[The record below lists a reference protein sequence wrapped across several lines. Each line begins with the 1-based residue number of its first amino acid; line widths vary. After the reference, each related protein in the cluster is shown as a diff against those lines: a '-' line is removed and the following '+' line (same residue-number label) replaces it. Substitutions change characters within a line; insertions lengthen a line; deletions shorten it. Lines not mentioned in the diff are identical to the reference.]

1 MKYKS
6 IKECIEQLL
15 FCQYTTEDKLLNL
28 KDNLAFKAL
37 EKIADKNYLLIEHQQ
52 GDRLWIINDNK
63 PIEVIVTSIK
73 VLYDTTSEGVY
84 YTTKKAHYNETWFY
98 GGTHKADKLFKTKEE
113 LLKSL

>member
-15 FCQYTTEDKLLNL
+15 FCQYTTEDKLHNL
-28 KDNLAFKAL
+28 KDNLAFKTL

-52 GDRLWIINDNK
+52 GDCIWTMIDNK
-63 PIEVIVTSIK
+63 PTEVIVTSIK
-73 VLYDTTSEGVY
+73 VLYGTTSEGIY
-84 YTTKKAHYNETWFY
+84 YTTKKAHSNVTWFD
-98 GGTHKADKLFKTKEE
+98 GGEHKADKLFKTKEE